1 MRQNSV
7 TYDLTTYGPAVLF
20 AGADGAV
27 CPKPGAEPPLKA
39 PRALCGS
46 FAASTSSG
54 PETDLTA
61 HELKSSRAIPPLL
74 LFLLAFIFSLFVE
87 SAHAQRGDD
96 FLIANDYLR
105 NGQYE
110 EAYRIFSR
118 LLRQNPDSHPIYD
131 RAVTTLVNLKRFDEA
146 VELTRDRLRRI
157 PGDIVTQVRL
167 GELYHMAG
175 DTENAFA
182 SWQKTIDQNI
192 NQPQVYRYI
201 AETLNGRR
209 EFEKSLSIYYQARKN
224 LNNPTLFG
232 NEIARSLLILGR
244 FEDGMQEYVN
254 LLMTSPMYASTIQRL
269 LIQYD
274 DRDLY
279 DAAIVTLEEATSSML
294 PGHEAFSSMRG
305 LLIWLLMERQL
316 YRRALV
322 VARNLERS
330 GPEGSLTVFNLG
342 TRLKNAGQFEL
353 ARQAFGYYLDGDNP
367 EMKAMAGE
375 EIARLYMDWAGYLI
389 DNNLDLG
396 NRADSLY
403 RAASATIQ
411 TIEKQHTRYDR
422 KLQVLALQVELALDY
437 LKDADLAENYLGQVR
452 ALVRSGNEQALA
464 DFLQGRLDM
473 FRGQFMQARV
483 HYTRANRT
491 AGMGDMADRSRYYL
505 ALNDFYNGDFEYAG
519 LQMRPLQRQSTSL
532 FANNAL
538 RLRLWISEGLAADS
552 NANELRIFA
561 KARHQFEAGDDDGA
575 LRTLMPYLTDT
586 SPMPVKD
593 EAVLLASSIIRKSRP
608 GVAMGLIAVHMNRG
622 IAWASRERVM
632 WEKARLADLI
642 HRQVPTGADA
652 GRDAGSETIATIA
665 RFVETNK
672 AGTGMDGFAAAETL
686 SIDLET
692 VIDLYE
698 NMLIE
703 HPTGFYAQVAR
714 ERIREL
720 QKSDG
725 RSL

>member
-1 MRQNSV
+1 MRQNGV
-7 TYDLTTYGPAVLF
+7 TYDVRTAFRKDEAGVNEPGGSGAYSVAFVSVAFAVLF
-20 AGADGAV
+20 
-27 CPKPGAEPPLKA
+27 
-39 PRALCGS
+39 
-46 FAASTSSG
+46 
-54 PETDLTA
+54 
-61 HELKSSRAIPPLL
+61 
-74 LFLLAFIFSLFVE
+74 LFFSLVIFPE
-87 SAHAQRGDD
+87 DARAQRGDD

-110 EAYRIFSR
+110 EAYRIFAR
-118 LLRQNPDSHPIYD
+118 LLRQNPDSHPVYD
-131 RAVTTLVNLKRFDEA
+131 RAVTSLVSLKRFDEA
-146 VELTRDRLRRI
+146 VEITKDRLRRI

-182 SWQKTIDQNI
+182 SWQQTIDQNI

-201 AETLNGRR
+201 AETLSGRR
-209 EFEKSLSIYYQARKN
+209 EFEKSLSIYYQAREN
-224 LNNPTLFG
+224 LNTPTLFG
-232 NEIARSLLILGR
+232 NEIARSLLVLGR
-244 FEDGMQEYVN
+244 FEPGMQEYVN
-254 LLMTSPMYASTIQRL
+254 LLMTSPMYAPTIQRQ

-279 DAAIVTLEEATSSML
+279 DAAIVTLDEATASML
-294 PGHEAFSSMRG
+294 PGHEAFSPMRG
-305 LLIWLLMERQL
+305 LLIWMLMERQL

-330 GPEGSLTVFNLG
+330 GQEGSLTVFNLG

-353 ARQAFGYYLDGDNP
+353 AEQAFAYYLDGDDR
-367 EMKAMAGE
+367 ELRAMAGE
-375 EIARLYMDWAGYLI
+375 ETARLYMDWADYLI
-389 DNNLDLG
+389 TNNLDFG
-396 NRADSLY
+396 SRSDSLY
-403 RAASATIQ
+403 RSASHTIE

-422 KLQVLALQVELALDY
+422 KLQVLALQVELALNY
-437 LKDADLAENYLGQVR
+437 LKDVALAEEYLGR
-452 ALVRSGNEQALA
+452 MRPLVRSDNEQALA
-464 DFLQGRLDM
+464 DYLQGRIDM
-473 FRGQFMQARV
+473 FRGSFMQARV
-483 HYTRANRT
+483 YYTRANRT
-491 AGMGDMADRSRYYL
+491 AAMGDMADRSRYYL

-552 NANELRIFA
+552 NATDLRIFA
-561 KARHQFEAGDDDGA
+561 KARHQYEAGDREGA
-575 LRTLMPYLTDT
+575 LQALMPYLTNT

-593 EAVLLASSIIRKSRP
+593 EAVLLASSIIRRTNP
-608 GVAMGLIAVHMNRG
+608 GVAMGLLAVHMNRG

-642 HRQVPTGADA
+642 HRRVPTSD
-652 GRDAGSETIATIA
+652 DAGSGSINQIAG
-665 RFVETNK
+665 FVEANR
-672 AGTGMDGFAAAETL
+672 AGTDTAGFRADETL
-686 SIDLET
+686 TIDRET
-692 VIDLYE
+692 VISLYE

-720 QKSDG
+720 
-725 RSL
+725 LE

>member
-1 MRQNSV
+1 MRQNGV
-7 TYDLTTYGPAVLF
+7 TYKTRTGYGKVKTKVVQPGGFWAYHVAV
-20 AGADGAV
+20 V
-27 CPKPGAEPPLKA
+27 
-39 PRALCGS
+39 
-46 FAASTSSG
+46 
-54 PETDLTA
+54 
-61 HELKSSRAIPPLL
+61 L
-74 LFLLAFIFSLFVE
+74 LFLFFTLIIFPENARS
-87 SAHAQRGDD
+87 QRGDD

-118 LLRQNPDSHPIYD
+118 LLRQNPDSHPVYD
-131 RAVTTLVNLKRFDEA
+131 RAVTSLVSLKRFDEA
-146 VELTRDRLRRI
+146 VEITKDRLQRI

-182 SWQKTIDQNI
+182 SWQQTIDQNI

-201 AETLNGRR
+201 AETLSGRR
-209 EFEKSLSIYYQARKN
+209 EFEKSLSIYYQAREN

-232 NEIARSLLILGR
+232 NEIARSLLVLGR
-244 FEDGMQEYVN
+244 FEPGMQEYVN
-254 LLMTSPMYASTIQRL
+254 LLMTSPMYAPTIQRQ

-294 PGHEAFSSMRG
+294 PGNEAFSPMRG

-330 GPEGSLTVFNLG
+330 GQEGSLAVFSLG
-342 TRLKNAGQFEL
+342 NRLKNAGQFEL
-353 ARQAFGYYLDGDNP
+353 AEQAFAYYLDGDDR
-367 EMKAMAGE
+367 EMRAMAGE
-375 EIARLYMDWAGYLI
+375 ETARLYMDWADYLI
-389 DNNLDLG
+389 NNNLDFG
-396 NRADSLY
+396 NRADTLY
-403 RAASATIQ
+403 RAASR
-411 TIEKQHTRYDR
+411 TIESIETQHTVYDR
-422 KLQVLALQVELALDY
+422 QLQVLALQVELALNY
-437 LKDADLAENYLGQVR
+437 LKDVALAEDYLR
-452 ALVRSGNEQALA
+452 RMRLLVRSENEQALA
-464 DFLQGRLDM
+464 DYLQGRIDM
-473 FRGQFMQARV
+473 FRGNFMQARV
-483 HYTRANRT
+483 YYTRANRT

-552 NANELRIFA
+552 NASDLRIFA
-561 KARHQFEAGDDDGA
+561 KARHQYEAGDYDG
-575 LRTLMPYLTDT
+575 TLHTLLPYLTDT

-593 EAVLLASSIIRKSRP
+593 EAILLASSIIRKAHP
-608 GVAMGLIAVHMNRG
+608 GVAMGLLAVHMNRG

-642 HRQVPTGADA
+642 HRGVPTVT
-652 GRDAGSETIATIA
+652 DAGSRTIHQIA
-665 RFVETNK
+665 EFVEANR
-672 AGTGMDGFAAAETL
+672 AGTDAAGFRADETL
-686 SIDLET
+686 SIDRET
-692 VIDLYE
+692 VITLYE

-720 QKSDG
+720 
-725 RSL
+725 LE